1 MSYKQDIAD
10 YYKQTQDHYK
20 IWWKLDKGLSLHYGL
35 WEEGTNDFVTA
46 LGNTNKKMAAL
57 AKVTEG
63 AKVLDA
69 GCGVGG
75 AAIYLAKNLKA
86 NCIGITLSEEQKVDA
101 IRYASE
107 NNVSSLV
114 DFQIQDYLNTTF
126 EDNTFDV
133 VWACES
139 MTSAPSKYEFLQ
151 EASRI
156 LKPGGRIVVSDYFL
170 AESVKREEHKIIL
183 DWEKSWALG
192 PMCSVHELETFGKD
206 FNLKLT
212 KNKNFS
218 EQILPSAKRMYK
230 SYLYGLLPSEIYN
243 LIHPKVSRFAKHH
256 YKSGLYQYKA
266 LKKGLWQHHMVV
278 FTKL

>member
-10 YYKQTQDHYK
+10 YYAQTQDHYK

-35 WEEGTNDFVTA
+35 WEKDTKDFVSA
-46 LGNTNKKMAAL
+46 LANTNKNMAAM
-57 AKVTEG
+57 AEVSEG

-75 AAIYLAKNLKA
+75 AAIYLAKNYNA
-86 NCIGITLSEEQKVDA
+86 NCIGITLSEEQKADA
-101 IRYASE
+101 IRYASK
-107 NNVSSLV
+107 NKVSDLV
-114 DFQIQDYLNTTF
+114 NFQIQDYLNTDF

-156 LKPGGRIVVSDYFL
+156 LKPGGRIVISDYFL
-170 AESVKREEHKIIL
+170 AKGIKREEHQIIL

-192 PMCSVHELETFGKD
+192 PLCSVREMETFGED

-212 KNKNFS
+212 KNRNFS

-230 SYLYGLLPSEIYN
+230 SYLYGLVPSEIYN
-243 LIHPKVSRFAKHH
+243 LFHPKVSRFAKHH

-266 LKKGLWQHHMVV
+266 LRKGLWQHHMVV